1 MKTYRITTKK
11 WASTLQGSGYASR
24 WNSSGKFVIYSAENR
39 SLACLENLVH
49 RNGFGLNADFCMSTI
64 LIPDDIIIML
74 LTVDDLPKNWDDLS
88 EVGHLICRD
97 FGDKWLDS
105 QKATVLIVPSV
116 IIKNEQ
122 NILLNPSHQD
132 FKKIKIVATDNFL
145 FDERFSI

>member
-1 MKTYRITTKK
+1 MESYRITTKK
-11 WASTLQGSGYASR
+11 WATTLQASGFASR

-49 RNGFGLNADFCMSTI
+49 RNGFGLNSDFCVVTI
-64 LIPDDIIIML
+64 LIPDDITTLQI
-74 LTVDDLPKNWDDLS
+74 TSNQLPKNWDDLS

-105 QKATVLIVPSV
+105 QTAAVLIVPSV

-122 NILLNPSHQD
+122 NILLNPNHQD

>member
-1 MKTYRITTKK
+1 MESYRITTKK
-11 WASTLQGSGYASR
+11 WATTLQASGFASR
-24 WNSSGKFVIYSAENR
+24 WNSGGKFVIYSAENR

-49 RNGFGLNADFCMSTI
+49 RNGFGLNSDFCVVTI
-64 LIPDDIIIML
+64 LIPDDITTLQI
-74 LTVDDLPKNWDDLS
+74 TSNQLPKNWDDLS

-105 QKATVLIVPSV
+105 QTAAVLIVPSV

-122 NILLNPSHQD
+122 NILLNPNHQD

>member
-1 MKTYRITTKK
+1 MESYRITTKK
-11 WASTLQGSGYASR
+11 WATTLQASGFASR

-49 RNGFGLNADFCMSTI
+49 RNGFGLTSDFCVVTI
-64 LIPDDIIIML
+64 LIPDDITTLQI
-74 LTVDDLPKNWDDLS
+74 TSNQLPKNWDDLS

-105 QKATVLIVPSV
+105 QTAAVLIVPSV

-122 NILLNPSHQD
+122 NILLNPNHQD